1 MNSLFLSLSAAA
13 VGNCCHHVGLKSPD
27 VQGLPV
33 LVSGLYYAHCRNALT
48 PLGIHF
54 LVRK

>member
-1 MNSLFLSLSAAA
+1 MNPLFLSPSAAA
-13 VGNCCHHVGLKSPD
+13 IGNCCHVGQKSPD

-33 LVSGLYYAHCRNALT
+33 LVSELYYVHCRNALT

-54 LVRK
+54 WVRK

>member
-13 VGNCCHHVGLKSPD
+13 VGNCCHVGQKSPD

-33 LVSGLYYAHCRNALT
+33 LVVSELYYAHCRKCRVL
-48 PLGIHF
+48 
-54 LVRK
+54 R